1 MLAFDPGLRHLA
13 VVHVARSDAVPPP
26 GVLCREP
33 SETTEEYRARGLL
46 WFLHFGWRVVEDH
59 WDVLDVTDAL
69 GREEGVANVKGIMD
83 ATKAVA
89 LADTLEALQA
99 RWFPGPAVEAEAGP
113 DPAAAAPPAP
123 LPSRIVVEA
132 QHNANAIM
140 RGVAMGIL
148 VNFRR
153 SMPRD
158 VSLTMLSGSR
168 KLGVCTALGV
178 HRGDGLA
185 EKHDVATAKK
195 LLAAAKAEEKAR
207 AKAARA
213 AARAAAGRPSGRTTG
228 RPGPCKPPDVV
239 ELEEPDEP
247 HVVVVDAAPR
257 EPEAP
262 PTLAAMRGLVPMPM
276 PMPQRRK
283 PGGGLMRMSAKARDG
298 YEDNKRRSVM
308 AVQALLPGG
317 HPILTA
323 NARKKDDLCDVL
335 LMGLW
340 ALWEVV
346 IKGWRVPPKPKA
358 ANAKTPKAANAAR
371 AVKPVARPRKAG
383 LG

>member
-1 MLAFDPGLRHLA
+1 MQAPPTPPSVLAFDPGLRHLA

-168 KLGVCTALGV
+168 K
-178 HRGDGLA
+178 
-185 EKHDVATAKK
+185 
-195 LLAAAKAEEKAR
+195 R
-207 AKAARA
+207 ASA
-213 AARAAAGRPSGRTTG
+213 RPSACIAGTAWPISMMLPPPKSSWRRPKRRK
-228 RPGPCKPPDVV
+228 RPGP
-239 ELEEPDEP
+239 
-247 HVVVVDAAPR
+247 R
-257 EPEAP
+257 
-262 PTLAAMRGLVPMPM
+262 
-276 PMPQRRK
+276 
-283 PGGGLMRMSAKARDG
+283 
-298 YEDNKRRSVM
+298 
-308 AVQALLPGG
+308 LPGLQ
-317 HPILTA
+317 PE
-323 NARKKDDLCDVL
+323 L
-335 LMGLW
+335 LQDGPQD
-340 ALWEVV
+340 
-346 IKGWRVPPKPKA
+346 GPP
-358 ANAKTPKAANAAR
+358 
-371 AVKPVARPRKAG
+371 AG
-383 LG
+383 QAHASRRTSSN